1 MQCNLCDTIQVIFPD
16 YNASGTYKIVKTVW
30 DVLSDRYDEMELG
43 ELSTTLAQALGVGGG
58 SLGGGGG
65 SQPVEPDDYIVD
77 QGTDNSWTYRKW
89 NSGVFEAWRY
99 YQATG
104 LTLTTSSM
112 GTYYGTSKSIALPS
126 FTLTITCSTYGDTV
140 GHGSGI
146 YIYQTQ
152 KSGDN
157 LQIDYRAHASST
169 SGQCGGF
176 FHIFGTWK

>member
-1 MQCNLCDTIQVIFPD
+1 MLDLKAWISKVT
-16 YNASGTYKIVKTVW
+16 S
-30 DVLSDRYDEMELG
+30 
-43 ELSTTLAQALGVGGG
+43 ALKV
-58 SLGGGGG
+58 
-65 SQPVEPDDYIVD
+65 DYIVE
-77 QGTDNSWTYRKW
+77 QGTDNSWVYRKW
-89 NSGVFEAWRY
+89 NSGIFEAWRY

-104 LTLTTSSM
+104 LNLTTSSM

-140 GHGSGI
+140 GHSSGI

-157 LQIDYRAHASST
+157 LQIDYRAHASLT
-169 SGQCGGF
+169 NGQCGGF